1 MIGKQKKARSTKM
14 SKVKVEE
21 AEIVVHGTVDK
32 PYFEIKYRK
41 VGKKDYNVGY
51 SSYDIRKVFGW
62 LESEFDVV
70 GKSGKSDGIK
80 KRVLKSL
87 LCARL
92 EMRNKNM
99 LTVDAMIAII
109 DGLIY
114 LVTGGEKAEFSDKKL
129 EEPKQKTDVTMV
141 IRSRKANGDYLP
153 DCFGNYDEDNAVEC
167 GCCSAKDYC
176 EKLRMR
182 YKYGENK

>member
-14 SKVKVEE
+14 NKVKVEE

-32 PYFEIKYRK
+32 PYFEIKYREI
-41 VGKKDYNVGY
+41 GKKDYNIGY
-51 SSYDIRKVFGW
+51 SSYDIRNVFGW

-70 GKSGKSDGIK
+70 GKSDDIK

-99 LTVDAMIAII
+99 LTLSAMTAVV

-114 LVTGGEKAEFSDKKL
+114 LVSDGDSTNDCEVEK
-129 EEPKQKTDVTMV
+129 PKSKPRETLLVLT
-141 IRSRKANGDYLP
+141 SENLP
-153 DCFGNYDEDNAVEC
+153 KCFGSYDAENVVEC
-167 GCCSAKDYC
+167 GCCMLNGICKRRS
-176 EKLRMR
+176 EV
-182 YKYGENK
+182 